1 MTREEAKVFLTPKEF
16 EVWELREQ
24 GLTPKE
30 IAAKNSMDV
39 KYVHHLSRS
48 IDARIRSGHKRKSA
62 TWVRLE
68 EKLQTPVTSMELA
81 VCYGDGKMAL
91 LKLTP
96 KQYKGVIRGIGVEEF
111 DQLIATYEK
120 EVGTEPTE

>member
-30 IAAKNSMDV
+30 IAEKRNMRLN
-39 KYVHHLSRS
+39 YVHKLCRS
-48 IDARIRSGHKRKSA
+48 IDARIRIGHKPKSA
-62 TWVRLE
+62 SWVRLE
-68 EKLQTPVTSMELA
+68 DKLQTPVTSMELA

-111 DQLIATYEK
+111 DQLIETYEK